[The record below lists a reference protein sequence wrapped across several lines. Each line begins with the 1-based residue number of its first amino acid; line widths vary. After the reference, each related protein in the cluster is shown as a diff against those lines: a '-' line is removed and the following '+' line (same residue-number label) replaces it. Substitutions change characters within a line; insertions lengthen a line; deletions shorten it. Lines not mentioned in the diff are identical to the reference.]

1 MSNPPGTRL
10 LLVNTHSRLTARQLL
25 QGRDPDSEV
34 QRQIMASATSASA
47 GSRAVATAGRLL
59 SSKRAAPCG
68 PGLRRLSAVQAG
80 RSCKLRGAPLQDV
93 DRSAPLVAH
102 HQIARS
108 LVYKDVRMFLNEIGA
123 DPREARYWLT
133 QFQNAS
139 TRLFAV
145 VEVDEE
151 IFCSKEMVSSL
162 AFGLAFLQRMD
173 MKPVVVIGLS
183 SQYSEETSHSFAETK
198 SLLLRNCKI
207 LTDALHRNSAVT
219 MPFFNGGAMLHAKR
233 PSFPN
238 RFGSVVSVDEQLLSW
253 SLELGHIPII
263 CSVGETS
270 DGQLVPL
277 NSLGVTAHIAKIM
290 QPLKV
295 MFLNNSGGLRDSN
308 QKRLYLGGPN
318 LNCTTKVV
326 GQVNLPSDLDL
337 LSNTNWITDKE
348 EQKAKVITDLLNHM
362 PSESSAV
369 ITSAD
374 TILAE
379 LFSHKGAG
387 TLFKNAEPI
396 RKYTN
401 LEEIDTGRL
410 IMLINKSFGKELY
423 EDYMSAIKPKLH
435 SVYLSEGYSAAAIIT
450 TEAVL
455 NGMPYLDK
463 FVVSTSKRGQ
473 GTSLMLWECIQQDFE
488 SLFWR
493 SRATNRINPWYFK
506 QCDGSFTT
514 GQWIVFWYGLSNMR
528 ESYDLVDYA
537 ENLPDSFIKPK
548 VPVNEQTSS
557 LTEN

>member
-1 MSNPPGTRL
+1 
-10 LLVNTHSRLTARQLL
+10 
-25 QGRDPDSEV
+25 
-34 QRQIMASATSASA
+34 MASATSASA
-47 GSRAVATAGRLL
+47 GSRAVATAGRFL
-59 SSKRAAPCG
+59 SSKRAAPCS

-80 RSCKLRGAPLQDV
+80 RRCKLPGAPLQDV

-183 SQYSEETSHSFAETK
+183 NQYSEETSHSFAETK

-238 RFGSVVSVDEQLLSW
+238 RFGSVVSVEEQLLSW
-253 SLELGHIPII
+253 SLESGHIPII

-308 QKRLYLGGPN
+308 QK
-318 LNCTTKVV
+318 VV

-337 LSNTNWITDKE
+337 LSNTNWISDKE

-362 PSESSAV
+362 PLESSAV

-396 RKYTN
+396 RKYTH

-410 IMLINKSFGKELY
+410 MMLINKSFGKELY
-423 EDYMSAIKPKLH
+423 EDYMSVIKPKLH

-548 VPVNEQTSS
+548 VPVNEKTSS
-557 LTEN
+557 LTKT

>member
-1 MSNPPGTRL
+1 
-10 LLVNTHSRLTARQLL
+10 
-25 QGRDPDSEV
+25 
-34 QRQIMASATSASA
+34 MASATSASA

-59 SSKRAAPCG
+59 STRRVPQSG

-80 RSCKLRGAPLQDV
+80 KVRGAAQQEV
-93 DRSAPLVAH
+93 ERSAPLVAQ

-108 LVYKDVRMFLNEIGA
+108 LVYKDVRMFLNVGT

-133 QFQNAS
+133 QFQSAS
-139 TRLFAV
+139 TSLFAV

-173 MKPVVVIGLS
+173 MKPLVVIGLS
-183 SQYSEETSHSFAETK
+183 NQYSEETPHSFAETK

-219 MPFFNGGAMLHAKR
+219 MPFFNGGAMLHATR

-238 RFGSVVSVDEQLLSW
+238 RFGSVVSIEEQLLSW
-253 SLELGHIPII
+253 SLESGHIPII

-277 NSLGVTAHIAKIM
+277 NSLGVTAHIAKVM

-295 MFLNNSGGLRDSN
+295 MFLNNSGGLRDGN
-308 QKRLYLGGPN
+308 QKFRRCQSAASSANGRFQRRTISVDTSWEESLQ
-318 LNCTTKVV
+318 VV

-337 LSNTNWITDKE
+337 LSNTNWISDKE

-362 PSESSAV
+362 SSESSAV

-374 TILAE
+374 TILTE
-379 LFSHKGAG
+379 LFSHRGAG

-396 RKYTN
+396 RKYTD

-410 IMLINKSFGKELY
+410 ILLINKSFGKELY
-423 EDYMSAIKPKLH
+423 EDYMSVIKPKLH

-450 TEAVL
+450 TEAIL

-488 SLFWR
+488 ALFWR
-493 SRATNRINPWYFK
+493 SRTTNRINPWYFK

-528 ESYDLVDYA
+528 DSYELVDYA
-537 ENLPDSFIKPK
+537 EHVPDSFIKPTEL
-548 VPVNEQTSS
+548 VIEQTSS

>member
-1 MSNPPGTRL
+1 
-10 LLVNTHSRLTARQLL
+10 
-25 QGRDPDSEV
+25 
-34 QRQIMASATSASA
+34 MASATSASA

-59 SSKRAAPCG
+59 STRRVPQSG

-80 RSCKLRGAPLQDV
+80 KVRGAAQQEV
-93 DRSAPLVAH
+93 ERSAPLVAQ

-108 LVYKDVRMFLNEIGA
+108 LVYKDVRMFLNVGT

-133 QFQNAS
+133 QFQSAS
-139 TRLFAV
+139 TSLFAV

-173 MKPVVVIGLS
+173 MKPLVVIGLS
-183 SQYSEETSHSFAETK
+183 NQYSEETPHSFAETK

-219 MPFFNGGAMLHAKR
+219 MPFFNGGAMLHATR

-238 RFGSVVSVDEQLLSW
+238 RFGSVVSIEEQLLSW
-253 SLELGHIPII
+253 SLESGHIPII

-277 NSLGVTAHIAKIM
+277 NSLGVTAHIAKVM

-295 MFLNNSGGLRDSN
+295 MFLNNSGGLRDGN
-308 QKRLYLGGPN
+308 Q
-318 LNCTTKVV
+318 KVV

-337 LSNTNWITDKE
+337 LSNTNWISDKE

-362 PSESSAV
+362 SSESSAV

-374 TILAE
+374 TILTE
-379 LFSHKGAG
+379 LFSHRGAG

-396 RKYTN
+396 RKYTD

-410 IMLINKSFGKELY
+410 ILLINKSFGKELY
-423 EDYMSAIKPKLH
+423 EDYMSVIKPKLH

-450 TEAVL
+450 TEAIL

-488 SLFWR
+488 ALFWR
-493 SRATNRINPWYFK
+493 SRTTNRINPWYFK

-528 ESYDLVDYA
+528 DSYELVDYA
-537 ENLPDSFIKPK
+537 EHVPDSFIKPTEL
-548 VPVNEQTSS
+548 VIEQTSS